1 MASPNLDE
9 IVTTTLRNRQG
20 ELADNVSKSNALLSR
35 LSAKGNID
43 LVSGGRTIV
52 RELEYAENATFMYY
66 SGYESLNISPSDV
79 FTAAEYPW
87 KQAAV
92 NVSWSGLENRVQN
105 AGAEQSIRLVASRIK
120 NAERTMANQISIGIY
135 SDGTGSAGKQI
146 TGLQAQ
152 VADAP
157 TTGTVGGINRQNF
170 AFWQNQTVTL
180 TSTDNSTELMGDMR
194 TLWTACSRGNDR
206 PDLIIA
212 GATIYNL
219 FWSGLSEIQRITNVS
234 DGGGQGV
241 RGFKTFQFVDAPVV
255 LDGGQ
260 GTGSALDW
268 GSGLSA
274 TRLYM
279 LNTNYIYWSVHSATN
294 MVPMEEKMAINQ
306 DATVKP
312 ILWAGNLT
320 MSNAGLQGVL
330 HT

>member
-9 IVTTTLRNRQG
+9 ITTTTLRNRKK
-20 ELADNVSKSNALLSR
+20 EFADNISKSNALLSR

-43 LVSGGRTIV
+43 LLDGGRTIV
-52 RELEYAENATFMYY
+52 KELEYAENSTFKYY
-66 SGYESLNISPSDV
+66 SGYEQLDISPSDV

-105 AGAEQSIRLVASRIK
+105 AGAEQALRLIASRIR
-120 NAERTMANQISIGIY
+120 NAEKTMANQISIGIY

-170 AFWQNQTVTL
+170 AFWQNQQKQQ
-180 TSTDNSTELMGDMR
+180 TSADNSTELLTNMQ
-194 TLWTACSRGNDR
+194 TLWTACSRGTDR
-206 PDLIIA
+206 PDLIVA
-212 GATIYNL
+212 GATYYNL
-219 FWSGLSEIQRITNVS
+219 FWSGLSPIQRLNDAGT
-234 DGGGQGV
+234 GV
-241 RGFKTFQFVDAPVV
+241 RGFKSFQFVDADVV

-260 GTGSALDW
+260 ATGSANDW
-268 GSGLSA
+268 GGGLSA
-274 TRLYM
+274 TRMYF
-279 LNTNYIYWSVHSATN
+279 LNTDYIYWSVHSATN
-294 MVPMEEKMAINQ
+294 MEPMDEKLSLSQ

-312 ILWAGNLT
+312 ILFAGNLT

-330 HT
+330 HA